1 MRVLCVGEMLVDII
15 VRPVE
20 QVLLQNDTQLA
31 REIRFSSG
39 GDANNNAINLARL
52 GNQVTYMGR
61 LGRDEMGSYV
71 ARMAEAAGVDMGY
84 AVRSTT
90 ADQTKSLSWSTPKVT
105 GHFYR
110 TPEPALSFVL
120 RTATFLCWIILI
132 CYKSPERFISLNS
145 TAKGRRSCSEPGKGT
160 GRDHLHG
167 CDQ

>member
-1 MRVLCVGEMLVDII
+1 MLVDII

-20 QVLLQNDTQLA
+20 QVLLQNDTQLV

-90 ADQTKSLSWSTPKVT
+90 ADQTKSLILVNTQ
-105 GHFYR
+105 GDR
-110 TPEPALSFVL
+110 
-120 RTATFLCWIILI
+120 TFLQLSLIHILSLLHRHCSLCWWV
-132 CYKSPERFISLNS
+132 PF
-145 TAKGRRSCSEPGKGT
+145 SESSAAQCRAFP
-160 GRDHLHG
+160 L
-167 CDQ
+167 

>member
-20 QVLLQNDTQLA
+20 QVLLQNDTQLV

-90 ADQTKSLSWSTPKVT
+90 ADQTKSLILVNTQ
-105 GHFYR
+105 GDR
-110 TPEPALSFVL
+110 TFLQEPALSFVL

-145 TAKGRRSCSEPGKGT
+145 TAKGRRSCSERQRNGA
-160 GRDHLHG
+160 
-167 CDQ
+167 